1 MKVIHMTWNYVGDTF
16 SAAIIKIMN
25 YKNEEEGL
33 NEKATQADTRV
44 DLRTLPRYE
53 AESTELQNK
62 VFQLDLYIEEL
73 EQTVQQTRQQRDM
86 ALADCQLASGHGEGL
101 MQRSLKYRV
110 CRYGKRSHFHQ
121 QCPQFSRAEKLS
133 FCTICLSGEGVSES
147 MRTPP
152 AQG

>member
-1 MKVIHMTWNYVGDTF
+1 MNYVGDTF

-62 VFQLDLYIEEL
+62 VFH
-73 EQTVQQTRQQRDM
+73 T
-86 ALADCQLASGHGEGL
+86 
-101 MQRSLKYRV
+101 
-110 CRYGKRSHFHQ
+110 
-121 QCPQFSRAEKLS
+121 
-133 FCTICLSGEGVSES
+133 
-147 MRTPP
+147 
-152 AQG
+152 